1 MGFTMAVN
9 TVNITKQT
17 VIATKPAVQLEA
29 DVKGNRYTILENE
42 KANRNWFE
50 ATKQYL
56 DTTNGGAFRLGQLGN
71 RFFHLLNLVAP
82 RQGFDNLSKMFR
94 GMWTVTV

>member
-42 KANRNWFE
+42 KANRTWFE

-71 RFFHLLNLVAP
+71 RFFHLLIIRDFLQLP
-82 RQGFDNLSKMFR
+82 LFQL
-94 GMWTVTV
+94 